1 MKKKISAL
9 IIAGTIASTTTTVF
23 GYTDIY
29 TVKPGDTLY
38 RIAKTYNVQLQDIVN
53 LNKLED
59 PTLIYTGEKLYIPVP
74 GNTTTG
80 NKAPTN
86 SNTSTPKN
94 GTGSASYTVPDS
106 STGKNTSTSNGGKW
120 ENPTNSNTGKGNTTT
135 STGGGSSTSTGG
147 NLTPPAGNVN
157 VDMANQILKLVNAER
172 KKAGVPLLTLSTDVS
187 SVAQVKSSDMAKNG
201 YFDHNS
207 PTYGSPFSML
217 TSFGVS
223 YRSAG
228 ENIAKGQQSASA
240 VMKAWM
246 NSSGHKA
253 NILSKN
259 FTQLGVGYS
268 ANNGSPVWVQMFISK

>member
-9 IIAGTIASTTTTVF
+9 IIAATVATTTTTVF

-38 RIAKTYNVQLQDIVN
+38 RISKTYNVQLQDIVN
-53 LNKLED
+53 LNKLEA

-74 GNTTTG
+74 GKTESSNAPSNANTTY
-80 NKAPTN
+80 
-86 SNTSTPKN
+86 PKN

-106 STGKNTSTSNGGKW
+106 STGKNTSTSNDGKW
-120 ENPTNSNTGKGNTTT
+120 KNPINTGNNNTTT
-135 STGGGSSTSTGG
+135 GGSNTSTGG
-147 NLTPPAGNVN
+147 NLTPPSGNVN
-157 VDMANQILKLVNAER
+157 VDMATQILNLVNAER

-187 SVAQVKSSDMAKNG
+187 SVAQVKAADMAKNG

-268 ANNGSPVWVQMFISK
+268 ANNGSPVWVQMFITK

>member
-9 IIAGTIASTTTTVF
+9 IIAATVALTTTTVF
-23 GYTDIY
+23 AYTDIY
-29 TVKPGDTLY
+29 TVKSGDTLY
-38 RIAKTYNVQLQDIVN
+38 RIAKLYNVNLQDIVS

-59 PTLIYTGEKLYIPVP
+59 PTLIYVGEKLYIPVP
-74 GNTTTG
+74 GKTTTGSNAPSSTNTTT
-80 NKAPTN
+80 PQ
-86 SNTSTPKN
+86 N
-94 GTGSASYTVPDS
+94 GTGSASYTVPGS
-106 STGKNTSTSNGGKW
+106 STGKNTSTSNKDKDKGKW
-120 ENPTNSNTGKGNTTT
+120 SNTTNKGTGSNSNT
-135 STGGGSSTSTGG
+135 STSGT
-147 NLTPPAGNVN
+147 LTPPAGNVN
-157 VDMANQILKLVNAER
+157 VDMANQILALVNAER

-187 SVAQVKSSDMAKNG
+187 SVAQVKATDMAKNG

-253 NILSKN
+253 NILSKD

-268 ANNGSPVWVQMFISK
+268 ANNGSPVWVQMFITK

>member
-1 MKKKISAL
+1 MKKKISAF
-9 IIAGTIASTTTTVF
+9 IIAATVAFTTTTVF
-23 GYTDIY
+23 AYTDIY

-38 RIAKTYNVQLQDIVN
+38 RIAKLYNVKLQDIVN
-53 LNKLED
+53 LNKLDD
-59 PTLIYTGEKLYIPVP
+59 PTLIYVGEKLYIPVP
-74 GNTTTG
+74 GKTATG
-80 NKAPTN
+80 TNAPSN

-94 GTGSASYTVPDS
+94 GTGSASYTVPGS
-106 STGKNTSTSNGGKW
+106 STGKNTSTSNKG
-120 ENPTNSNTGKGNTTT
+120 NGNTTT
-135 STGGGSSTSTGG
+135 NTGSGSSSNTSTGST
-147 NLTPPAGNVN
+147 LTPPAGNVN
-157 VDMANQILKLVNAER
+157 VDMANQILALVNAER

-187 SVAQVKSSDMAKNG
+187 SVAQVKATDMAKNG

-217 TSFGVS
+217 TNFGVS

-268 ANNGSPVWVQMFISK
+268 ANNGSPVWVQMFITK